1 MKKKIALI
9 LALMMVGTAVVS
21 GCKKDENV
29 DGNNTDGNTNVEQNG
44 ETANGGETSD
54 DGSESDFVAPEIK
67 TTEYDGINVVKI
79 DGKEY
84 SASMY
89 RCMLYQVADAI
100 GGTDTSVW
108 EESTIE
114 SLKDWASLWTLCKEY
129 DISLGDS
136 DYEQV
141 YDLRSQT
148 LEEYDNAEAYYA
160 DLEMYHM
167 TDAVYVENITQNVL
181 FTKFAEAFVA
191 DFVPDDQDVLDYINS
206 EYVRVKHILIKTEDL
221 DDSQKAEARS
231 RADRVRERA
240 ISGESFEDLVEEIS
254 EDGMDPELGYYF
266 TYGTMVQE
274 FEDASYALE
283 EGEISE
289 IVESQFGY
297 HIIKKYPMEE
307 AHIFADEQLL
317 SAASAYLCNEEY
329 MARVEEIMAKADVE
343 YLEGFEKVKAEILA
357 EILEAKAGTAEETLE
372 AETLEEETAETS
384 EETVVA

>member
-9 LALMMVGTAVVS
+9 LALMMLGTAVVA

-29 DGNNTDGNTNVEQNG
+29 DGNNPDGNTDVEQ
-44 ETANGGETSD
+44 NGGETSD
-54 DGSESDFVAPEIK
+54 DGTASDFVAPEIK

-79 DGKEY
+79 DDKEY

-89 RCMLYQVADAI
+89 RCMLYQVADSM
-100 GGTDTSVW
+100 GGTDTDAW
-108 EESTIE
+108 NANAIE

-148 LEEYDNAEAYYA
+148 LEGYADAEAYYA
-160 DLEMYHM
+160 DLDMYHM
-167 TDAVYVENITQNVL
+167 TDSVYIENITQNVL

-191 DFVPDDQDVLDYINS
+191 DYVPEDQDVLDYINS
-206 EYVRVKHILIKTEDL
+206 EYVRVKHILIKTEGL

-240 ISGESFEDLVEEIS
+240 VSGESFENLVKEIS
-254 EDGMDPELGYYF
+254 EDGMDPDLGYYF

-283 EGEISE
+283 VGEISE

-307 AHIFADEQLL
+307 AHILADEQLL

-329 MARVEEIMAKADVE
+329 MARVQETMAKADVQ

-357 EILEAKAGTAEETLE
+357 EILEAKAGTAEEAAE
-372 AETLEEETAETS
+372 AETAAEETAEPS